1 MGGGVAL
8 GEHFLPFLLTE
19 DIIDFLPHCSAAEG
33 GCTFRFKVLSGFNN
47 FTRTRELYFTAFF
60 SFWFIL
66 PGNRKNRLKMPT
78 KYMCTVKI
86 MTRML
91 SKINMLWFH
100 FLRDSSPGHQNLG
113 ILAYYFEL
121 FMNQWLKLQLI

>member
-1 MGGGVAL
+1 
-8 GEHFLPFLLTE
+8 
-19 DIIDFLPHCSAAEG
+19 
-33 GCTFRFKVLSGFNN
+33 
-47 FTRTRELYFTAFF
+47 
-60 SFWFIL
+60 
-66 PGNRKNRLKMPT
+66 MPT

-100 FLRDSSPGHQNLG
+100 FLRDSALASSKQG

-121 FMNQWLKLQLI
+121 FMNQWLKLKLI